1 MIGDAKRNH
10 RLSRALQ
17 QVGVSNLY
25 IGKNFIFQGDDQVEQ
40 VAAQTYREWPRAVT
54 GLMAYARRGHYN
66 EVKHC
71 TQRWRRFVAPFL
83 SDDRFNVIYCSL
95 VFTYPLIASYVGNRL
110 LVIDTQNSEWE
121 WYASF
126 RNATGNPLIKKVCEY
141 SAARIT
147 EIMRQLPPRTMMAHV
162 SESDAEA
169 YRQHRPDL
177 KHIVVPNGGDVSPR
191 TQVPDYQLPKKRLLF
206 FASLHG
212 KMSLDALRY
221 FAEKFWP
228 VLRDVCEMVVA
239 GANPS
244 AAITALCSQHG
255 WELQVDL
262 TEAEVDS
269 VFAQTHFSLMPF
281 AYGAGSKLKFFDAV
295 TRGVPVLS
303 TQAGACGQS
312 NQLPTFVTVSD
323 DPLVWRKTVTETT
336 SLAEDWRQQVIEF
349 GNQYGWPAIARRLG
363 VELVAQLSS
372 SVEESPTSASVANI
386 DKVNSQN
393 WQTVGREST
402 RK

>member
-17 QVGVSNLY
+17 QIGVSNLY
-25 IGKNFIFQGDDQVEQ
+25 IGKNFIFRGDDQVEQ

-54 GLMAYARRGHYN
+54 GLIAFARRGHYN

-83 SDDRFNVIYCSL
+83 SDERFNVIYCSL

-126 RNATGNPLIKKVCEY
+126 RNATDNPFIKKVCDF
-141 SAARIT
+141 SASRIT
-147 EIMRQLPPRTMMAHV
+147 EIMRHLPPQTMMAHV

-191 TQVPDYQLPKKRLLF
+191 TQVPDYRLPKKRLLF

-212 KMSLDALRY
+212 KMSMDALQY

-228 VLRDVCEMVVA
+228 VLRDDCEMVVA

-244 AAITALCSQHG
+244 SAITALCSQHG

-262 TEAEVDS
+262 TEAEVDG

-312 NQLPTFVTVSD
+312 NQLPSFVTVSD
-323 DPLVWRKTVTETT
+323 DPLVWRKTVSETT
-336 SLAEDWRQQVIEF
+336 SLVENWRQQVIEF
-349 GNQYGWPAIARRLG
+349 GSQYGWPAIARRLTT
-363 VELVAQLSS
+363 ELASRLSCAGQ
-372 SVEESPTSASVANI
+372 EPPTSITEAQGITETSPNLTSAR
-386 DKVNSQN
+386 
-393 WQTVGREST
+393 WESS
-402 RK
+402 

>member
-17 QVGVSNLY
+17 QIGVSNLY
-25 IGKNFIFQGDDQVEQ
+25 IGKNFVFHSDEKVEQ
-40 VAAQTYREWPRAVT
+40 VAAQTYREWPRALT
-54 GLMAYARRGHYN
+54 GLLAFTRRGHYN

-71 TQRWRRFVAPFL
+71 TQRWRKFVAPYL
-83 SDDRFNVIYCSL
+83 CDERFNVVYCSL
-95 VFTYPLIASYVGNRL
+95 VFTYPLIASYVGKRL

-126 RNATGNPLIKKVCEY
+126 RKATGNPLIKKVCDF

-147 EIMRQLPPRTMMAHV
+147 QIMQQLPPQTIMAHV

-177 KHIVVPNGGDVSPR
+177 KHVVVPNGGDVSPR
-191 TQVPDYQLPKKRLLF
+191 AQYPDYSSPKKRLLF

-212 KMSLDALRY
+212 KMSLDALRH
-221 FAEKFWP
+221 FAERFWP
-228 VLRDVCEMVVA
+228 VLSDACEMVVA

-244 AAITALCSQHG
+244 SAITALCSQHG
-255 WELQVDL
+255 WKLQVNL

-269 VFAQTHFSLMPF
+269 VFEQTHYSVMPF
-281 AYGAGSKLKFFDAV
+281 FYGAGSKLKFFDAV

-312 NQLPTFVTVSD
+312 SHLPTFVTVSD
-323 DPLVWRKTVTETT
+323 DPQVWRKVVGETT
-336 SLAEDWRQQVIEF
+336 SLDSDWKEQVVEF
-349 GNQYGWPAIARRLG
+349 GNEYGWPAIARRLAT
-363 VELVAQLSS
+363 ELAARLVGAK
-372 SVEESPTSASVANI
+372 EEPVGSNI
-386 DKVNSQN
+386 EAIVGGLMTEKQQS
-393 WQTVGREST
+393 VGRELT
-402 RK
+402 